1 MRFEYTGVYNFKNAL
16 RGMRNA
22 KNSWSRID
30 SVFHHGF
37 EYNPNLE
44 SEKNFIEYN
53 NGEDYICIGPNDLE
67 LAKSLIKSGPA
78 HRKFMRQIFVSVDIT
93 APLFWWKE
101 ADTYKVSTTA
111 NSTST
116 MHKLT
121 SKPIYMHDFEMD
133 DFNYLEEMNPDGG
146 RPIPTILNNFII
158 FLEILRVKYLQ
169 TKEKKYWKELIRMLP
184 ESYLQKRTWSCTY
197 ETLLGIC
204 AKDSR
209 RNHKLNEWSGKDNPN
224 LPNFIAW
231 ARRLPYAHEFLFLD
245 ETDEEF
251 NEALKINPFDPVYN
265 NIWDAWLVRTQDGDI
280 TYNEQLEQESK
291 RVTVNNEKVVLNFE
305 DKL

>member
-1 MRFEYTGVYNFKNAL
+1 MIFENTRIYNFKNAL
-16 RGMRNA
+16 RGMRNP
-22 KNSWSRID
+22 KNSWNKID
-30 SVFHHGF
+30 SVYFHGS
-37 EYNPNLE
+37 EYNPNFE
-44 SEKNFIEYN
+44 SDKKFIEYN
-53 NGEDYICIGPNDLE
+53 DGEDYIYIGPNDLS
-67 LAKSLIKSGPA
+67 LACSLIKSGPV

-93 APLFWWKE
+93 APLFLWKE
-101 ADTYKVSTTA
+101 IDQYKINCTT

-133 DFNYLEEMNPDGG
+133 DYTYLEEMNPDGE
-146 RPIPTILNNFII
+146 RPIPII
-158 FLEILRVKYLQ
+158 WINLTRYLESLRIKYLQ
-169 TKEKKYWKELIRMLP
+169 TRDKKYWKELIRMLP
-184 ESYLQKRTWSCTY
+184 ESYLQKRTWTCTY

-231 ARRLPYAHEFLFLD
+231 ARRLPYAHEFLFPD

-251 NEALKINPFDPVYN
+251 NEALKINPFDPIYN
-265 NIWDAWLVRTQDGDI
+265 NIWDAWLIKTQDGDI